1 MTERARV
8 VRRGVVRPGVVR
20 NLAAGL
26 LVAATVAACSPRVAT
41 RGNLVEDYRLEQV
54 HTGTSTKADVA
65 TILGTPTTVSTF
77 DDNTWYYI
85 GQRVETVAF
94 FAPEVTQRRVLRM
107 QFDPTSSTLTDIKEV
122 DLADGQQVA
131 MVTRETPTLGRRI
144 GILEQFL
151 GNIGRFNNESGTPNP
166 TRRAGT
172 GGAAAA
178 GAGGG
183 Y

>member
-1 MTERARV
+1 M
-8 VRRGVVRPGVVR
+8 
-20 NLAAGL
+20 AAGL
-26 LVAATVAACSPRVAT
+26 LVAAALTACTPRVAT

-77 DDNTWYYI
+77 DENVWYYI

-94 FAPEVTQRRVLRM
+94 YAPEVTKRRVLRM
-107 QFDPTSSTLTDIKEV
+107 QFDPGSGVLQ
-122 DLADGQQVA
+122 DLKQLDLKDGEDVA
-131 MVTRETPTLGRRI
+131 MVSRETPTLGRRI

-151 GNIGRFNNESGTPNP
+151 GNIGRFNNDSSPGAGVGSAI
-166 TRRAGT
+166 TRAPGT
-172 GGAAAA
+172 GGAASSI
-178 GAGGG
+178 AGGN

>member
-8 VRRGVVRPGVVR
+8 VRTM
-20 NLAAGL
+20 AAGL
-26 LVAATVAACSPRVAT
+26 LVAAAVSACTPRVAT

-54 HTGTSTKADVA
+54 HTGTSTKADVS

-77 DDNTWYYI
+77 DDNIWYYI

-107 QFDPTSSTLTDIKEV
+107 QFDPTSSTLTDVKEV
-122 DLADGQQVA
+122 NLADAQQVA
-131 MVTRETPTLGRRI
+131 MVSRETPTLGRRI

-151 GNIGRFNNESGTPNP
+151 GNIGRFNDAAGSTAPN
-166 TRRAGT
+166 RRAGT
-172 GGAAAA
+172 GGVAGP

>member
-1 MTERARV
+1 M
-8 VRRGVVRPGVVR
+8 
-20 NLAAGL
+20 AAGL
-26 LVAATVAACSPRVAT
+26 LVAAALTACTPRVAT

-77 DDNTWYYI
+77 DDNVWYYI

-94 FAPEVTQRRVLRM
+94 YAPEVTKRRVLRM
-107 QFDPTSSTLTDIKEV
+107 QFDPSSGVLQ
-122 DLADGQQVA
+122 DLKQLDLKDGEDVA
-131 MVTRETPTLGRRI
+131 MVSRETPTLGRRI

-151 GNIGRFNNESGTPNP
+151 GNIGRFNNQSSGPGVGSAI
-166 TRRAGT
+166 TRAPGT
-172 GGAAAA
+172 GGAASSI
-178 GAGGG
+178 AGGN

>member
-1 MTERARV
+1 M
-8 VRRGVVRPGVVR
+8 
-20 NLAAGL
+20 AAGL
-26 LVAATVAACSPRVAT
+26 LVAAAVSACTPRVAT

-54 HTGTSTKADVA
+54 HTGTSTKADVS
-65 TILGTPTTVSTF
+65 TILGTPTTISTF
-77 DDNTWYYI
+77 DDNIWYYI

-122 DLADGQQVA
+122 NLADAQQVA
-131 MVTRETPTLGRRI
+131 MVSRETPTLGRRI
-144 GILEQFL
+144 GVLEQFL
-151 GNIGRFNNESGTPNP
+151 GNIGRFNDAGAASNASPN
-166 TRRAGT
+166 RRVGT
-172 GGAAAA
+172 GGVAGP

>member
-8 VRRGVVRPGVVR
+8 VRTM
-20 NLAAGL
+20 AAGL
-26 LVAATVAACSPRVAT
+26 LVAAALTACTPRVAT

-77 DDNTWYYI
+77 DENVWYYI

-94 FAPEVTQRRVLRM
+94 YAPEVTKRRVLRM
-107 QFDPTSSTLTDIKEV
+107 QFDPSSGVLQ
-122 DLADGQQVA
+122 DLKQLDLKDGEDVA
-131 MVTRETPTLGRRI
+131 MVSRETPTLGRRI

-151 GNIGRFNNESGTPNP
+151 GNI
-166 TRRAGT
+166 
-172 GGAAAA
+172 
-178 GAGGG
+178 
-183 Y
+183 

>member
-8 VRRGVVRPGVVR
+8 VRAMAACL
-20 NLAAGL
+20 LAA
-26 LVAATVAACSPRVAT
+26 AALAACSPRVAT

-54 HTGTSTKADVA
+54 HTGTSTKSDVA

-77 DDNTWYYI
+77 DDNVWYYI

-94 FAPEVTQRRVLRM
+94 FEPEVTKRRVLRM
-107 QFDPTSSTLTDIKEV
+107 QFDPTTGMLTDMKE
-122 DLADGQQVA
+122 LSLQDGEQVA
-131 MVTRETPTLGRRI
+131 LVSRETPTLGRRI

-151 GNIGRFNNESGTPNP
+151 GNIGRFNTEGTGTAAARGRPV
-166 TRRAGT
+166 GT
-172 GGAAAA
+172 GGVASSV
-178 GAGGG
+178 AGGN

>member
-8 VRRGVVRPGVVR
+8 VRTM
-20 NLAAGL
+20 AAGL
-26 LVAATVAACSPRVAT
+26 LVAAALTACTPRVAT

-94 FAPEVTQRRVLRM
+94 FAPDVTKRRVLRM
-107 QFDPTSSTLTDIKEV
+107 QFDPATSTLTDMKE
-122 DLADGQQVA
+122 LNLEDGEQVA
-131 MVTRETPTLGRRI
+131 LVSRETPTLGRRI
-144 GILEQFL
+144 GVLEQFL
-151 GNIGRFNNESGTPNP
+151 GNIGRFNSD
-166 TRRAGT
+166 GT
-172 GGAAAA
+172 GGTATAARGRPVGSGGVASSV
-178 GAGGG
+178 AGGN